1 MKKYLIYCVL
11 AVVALGCSNEK
22 RSHESMDEMETLK
35 TADTALTEKIIK
47 TADMRFRVKNVQ
59 STKEQLSQV
68 VNATGGFVAEFSIE
82 SEVQKNEKVKYSA
95 DSLLELTSYRTGG
108 FMIAKVPS
116 EKLDEFTN
124 KVAKMA
130 VFIDTQSLKMDDV
143 GSTYLSN
150 QLKNNN
156 KAEAV
161 EQLSDLPAK
170 KSSTVQAKLDLKN
183 QYVDNKIENLS
194 IMGRVKYSTITLNFY
209 QGNTVTKML
218 VSNDNLSDFRPDF
231 FKRFGLSFQNG
242 WDIFKEFILILTNL
256 WMLLLLIVAGY
267 FIYRQYRTKVS

>member
-1 MKKYLIYCVL
+1 
-11 AVVALGCSNEK
+11 
-22 RSHESMDEMETLK
+22 
-35 TADTALTEKIIK
+35 
-47 TADMRFRVKNVQ
+47 
-59 STKEQLSQV
+59 
-68 VNATGGFVAEFSIE
+68 
-82 SEVQKNEKVKYSA
+82 
-95 DSLLELTSYRTGG
+95 
-108 FMIAKVPS
+108 
-116 EKLDEFTN
+116 
-124 KVAKMA
+124 MA

-183 QYVDNKIENLS
+183 QYVDSKIENLT
-194 IMGRVKYSTITLNFY
+194 INNRVKYSTITLNFY

-256 WMLLLLIVAGY
+256 WMLLLLIAAGY